1 MATNVQRASA
11 ILDAL
16 VDGAADPTVLG
27 KVGDA
32 YSFIYQPG
40 EVLTNQQKAGV
51 FLHALRRDVKGIV
64 RDAIR
69 SQAAAAAA
77 DAADSDIDIDIG
89 VDS

>member
-1 MATNVQRASA
+1 
-11 ILDAL
+11 
-16 VDGAADPTVLG
+16 
-27 KVGDA
+27 VGDA

-69 SQAAAAAA
+69 SQAAEAA
-77 DAADSDIDIDIG
+77 DAADSDIDIG